1 MEKKEKKIEF
11 ISRPPVVV
19 ILGHIDHGKTSLL
32 MAIRDFKVLEK
43 ESGGITQH
51 VGAYQVVHNEKK
63 ITFIDTPG
71 HESFSAIRARGSKL
85 ADIAILVIDAV
96 EGIKKQTKEAI
107 SHIKKAN
114 LLTIIAFNKMDKPG
128 ADPEMVKQQLF
139 KEDVVVESYGGK
151 VPSVEISAKTGE
163 GITDLL
169 DVIQLVAEMEE
180 LKSEVGDGTEGV
192 IIESYMDSQRG
203 PTSTVLV
210 EKGILREG
218 DFIGTDSSVG
228 KVKNLGDFLGKETK
242 EAYPSDPVVIVGF
255 ENVPMVGE
263 RLYVYDSI
271 DEARNNLKE
280 KEIKKSNGIEE
291 DPNKKYLNLIIKSD
305 AIGSIEAIKEILNVL
320 PQETVELKIIRAE
333 VGNISESD
341 IKFAKGSGAVILSFR
356 TKKDKIAEIIAE
368 KEKVR
373 IYEFDIIYEL
383 SQKVR
388 ELMERKLVKEKER
401 TDLGRIEVLAIF
413 RTEKNRQIVGGN
425 VIDGEVH
432 KGAMLEI
439 FREGEKIGS
448 GKIIEL
454 QSSKKDFDIVKKGKE
469 AGLLYQGSTRIK
481 EGDELLVYKE
491 DYVKE
496 VL

>member
-1 MEKKEKKIEF
+1 MEKTEKKIELVTR
-11 ISRPPVVV
+11 SPVVV

-32 MAIRDFKVLEK
+32 TAIRDFKILEK

-51 VGAYQVVHNEKK
+51 VGAYQIVHNDKK

-71 HESFSAIRARGSKL
+71 HESFSAIRTRGSKL

-107 SHIKKAN
+107 NHIKKAN
-114 LLTIIAFNKMDKPG
+114 LLTIVAFNKMDKPG

-139 KEDVVVESYGGK
+139 KEEMVVESYGGK
-151 VPSVEISAKTGE
+151 IPSVEISAKNGQ
-163 GITDLL
+163 GITELL
-169 DVIQLVAEMEE
+169 DVIQLVADMEE
-180 LKSEVGDGTEGV
+180 LKSEIGSGTEGV

-203 PTSTVLV
+203 PTSTILI
-210 EKGILREG
+210 EKGILKEG

-228 KVKNLGDFLGKETK
+228 KAKNLEDFTGKEIK
-242 EAYPSDPVVIVGF
+242 KVYPSDPAVIVGF

-263 RLYVYDSI
+263 RLYVYGSA
-271 DEARNNLKE
+271 DEARKNLKE
-280 KEIKKSNGIEE
+280 KETLKNVEVQE
-291 DPNKKYLNLIIKSD
+291 DPNKKCLNLIIKSD
-305 AIGSIEAIKEILNVL
+305 ALGSIEAIRELLNIL
-320 PQETVELKIIRAE
+320 PQETVRLKIIKAE
-333 VGNISESD
+333 VGNVSESD
-341 IKFAKGSGAVILSFR
+341 IKLSKGSGASILSFR
-356 TKKDKIAEIIAE
+356 TKKDKIAEAIAE
-368 KEKVR
+368 NEKIK

-388 ELMERKLVKEKER
+388 ELMERKLRKEKER
-401 TDLGRIEVLAIF
+401 TDLGKLEVVAIF

-425 VIDGEVH
+425 VIDGEIH

-439 FREGEKIGS
+439 FRDEEKIGS

-454 QSSKKDFDIVKKGKE
+454 QQGKKDFPVVKKGKE
-469 AGLLYQGSTRIK
+469 AGLLYQGSARIK

-496 VL
+496 EL